1 MQAYDKLCEIVYNLD
16 GIPRRP
22 PKNSKTRW
30 AGFLPVCAW
39 VNEFKVAIQLY
50 DESPA
55 EGCVENEDGTVY
67 NDHCLEEGQWVDV
80 AQLDAVL
87 RPVGPF
93 IETMEATKKIIVSLV
108 LPMVGL
114 LLKALDPSIPVVV
127 KDYSDIKKPTNV
139 VVNVR
144 HPYII
149 LPYFIEFH

>member
-1 MQAYDKLCEIVYNLD
+1 M
-16 GIPRRP
+16 
-22 PKNSKTRW
+22 
-30 AGFLPVCAW
+30 
-39 VNEFKVAIQLY
+39 
-50 DESPA
+50 
-55 EGCVENEDGTVY
+55 
-67 NDHCLEEGQWVDV
+67 DV
-80 AQLDAVL
+80 AQLDVVL

-93 IETMEATKKIIVSLV
+93 IETMEATKKITVSLV